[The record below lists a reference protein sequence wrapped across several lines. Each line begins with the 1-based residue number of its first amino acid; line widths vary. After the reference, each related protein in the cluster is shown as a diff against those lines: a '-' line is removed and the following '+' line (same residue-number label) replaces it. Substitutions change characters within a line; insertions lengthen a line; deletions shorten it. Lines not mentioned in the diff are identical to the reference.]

1 MSFPLHQRASL
12 SRWVQSDLLKI
23 ITISSLVFVLIHFI
37 RITSLI
43 SNREPIF
50 FNEVLWPG
58 LTLPATWSAWLYK
71 PWTLITYPFIEMNFM
86 RLLGNMIWLWI
97 FGRALED
104 LHGYYRVLA
113 IFLVGALL
121 GGIGWMTWHSVMPG
135 AMDSSYAG
143 SLPAVLAVGVAMLL
157 YKPKYPFWVLFGTS
171 VPLWSL
177 VLVFVIIN
185 SLSINVVDGGMIL
198 MLLGGVLAGV
208 GYNYGPTTHYNFLHR
223 ALKKTGFITNNEN
236 FVLKPKQERRNRIGR
251 NVPFRTIDADMARID
266 LILDKINEKGM
277 SALSEHERDLLEK
290 YSRKP

>member
-1 MSFPLHQRASL
+1 
-12 SRWVQSDLLKI
+12 
-23 ITISSLVFVLIHFI
+23 
-37 RITSLI
+37 
-43 SNREPIF
+43 
-50 FNEVLWPG
+50 
-58 LTLPATWSAWLYK
+58 
-71 PWTLITYPFIEMNFM
+71 
-86 RLLGNMIWLWI
+86 
-97 FGRALED
+97 
-104 LHGYYRVLA
+104 
-113 IFLVGALL
+113 
-121 GGIGWMTWHSVMPG
+121 
-135 AMDSSYAG
+135 MDSSYAG

>member
-113 IFLVGALL
+113 IFLVGAIL
-121 GGIGWMTWHSVMPG
+121 GGIGWMTWHSLVPG
-135 AMDSSYAG
+135 YSGGSYAG

>member
-113 IFLVGALL
+113 IFLVGAIL
-121 GGIGWMTWHSVMPG
+121 GGIGWMTWHSLMPG
-135 AMDSSYAG
+135 AMGSSYAG

-177 VLVFVIIN
+177 VLVFVLIN

>member
-1 MSFPLHQRASL
+1 MSFPLNQRTLL
-12 SRWVQSDLLKI
+12 SQRVQSDLLKI
-23 ITISSLVFVLIHFI
+23 ITISSLVFILIHFI

-58 LTLPATWSAWLYK
+58 LTLPATWGEWLRK
-71 PWTLITYPFIEMNFM
+71 PWTLLTYPFVEMNFM

-121 GGIGWMTWHSVMPG
+121 GGIGWLSWHSLVPG
-135 AMDSSYAG
+135 NTAYSYAG
-143 SLPAVLAVGVAMLL
+143 SLPAVLAVGIAMLL
-157 YKPKYPFWVLFGTS
+157 YKPNYPIWVLFGTS
-171 VPLWSL
+171 IPLWSL

-208 GYNYGPTTHYNFLHR
+208 GYNYGPTTQYEFLHR

-236 FVLKPKQERRNRIGR
+236 FVLKPKQERRNRIGK

-266 LILDKINEKGM
+266 RILDKINEQGLQ
-277 SALSEHERDLLEK
+277 SLSEHERDLLEK

>member
-135 AMDSSYAG
+135 SVGSSYAG